1 MIVNTAGSPGE
12 YDVKRAQRLRMRR
25 FLMGVGTYIVAFMA
39 TFLVTRLG
47 IGQLSMT
54 QWLLLFGLGLCG
66 PGLIFLMFY
75 TGANLRFSEPSL
87 TREQIIFSAIFAA
100 VLMYWLPE
108 ARPFVLLFLLPPFSF
123 GMLSLTLPQYLV
135 VVGWILGI
143 YAGLLGLEF
152 YQERPGFDINY
163 ELVLFVLFSLLLLWF
178 AFFGGFIYKIK
189 RRLRTQKVETQK
201 ALDLIKIEIAERR
214 RTEKALAESD
224 SLRELLLDIITHDL
238 KNPAGVILSLADHA
252 RTNLPNNKLVNEIYA
267 SSDRLLKIL
276 ENTTILS
283 QATFGE
289 KIPLEKLNIS
299 KILEEVASEF
309 YASLHDAGMILTID
323 VPQDVLISANP
334 IIAEVLK
341 NYISNAIK
349 YARDGSKIII
359 EAHFEENAV
368 VIAVKDFG
376 TSIPEDLREFVFERQ
391 AQLAEGEKQ
400 GRGLGLAIVKRIAQ
414 AHHGECWVET
424 NSPRGNSFCL
434 RLPLHEKKQT

>member
-47 IGQLSMT
+47 IGKLSMT
-54 QWLLLFGLGLCG
+54 QWLLLLGLGLCG

-163 ELVLFVLFSLLLLWF
+163 ELVLFGLFSLLLLWF

-267 SSDRLLKIL
+267 SSDRLLKTL

-414 AHHGECWVET
+414 AHHGECWVEP
-424 NSPRGNSFCL
+424 NSPQGNSFCL

>member
-1 MIVNTAGSPGE
+1 MIIKTSGNPGG
-12 YDVKRAQRLRMRR
+12 YDVEKAQRLRLRR
-25 FLMGVGTYIVAFMA
+25 FLMAVATYIVAFLA

-47 IGQLSMT
+47 IGQLSII
-54 QWLLLFGLGLCG
+54 QWIILFGLGLCG

-100 VLMYWLPE
+100 VLMYWIPA
-108 ARPFVLLFLLPPFSF
+108 ARPFVLLFMLPPFSF
-123 GMLSLTLPQYLV
+123 GMLSLNLPQYLV

-143 YAGLLGLEF
+143 YGGLLGLEF

-163 ELVLFVLFSLLLLWF
+163 ELVQFFLFSLLLLWF
-178 AFFGGFIYKIK
+178 AFFGGFVYKIK
-189 RRLRTQKVETQK
+189 RRLRAQKVENQK
-201 ALDLIKIEIAERR
+201 ALDLIKIEVKERR

-252 RTNLPNNKLVNEIYA
+252 RTNLPNNRLVDEIY
-267 SSDRLLKIL
+267 SSSERLLKTL

-289 KIPLEKLNIS
+289 KIPLEKLNIR

-309 YASLHDAGMILTID
+309 NPYLNEASMILKID
-323 VPQDVLISANP
+323 VPQDLLISANP
-334 IIAEVLK
+334 IIAEVFK
-341 NYISNAIK
+341 NYISNALK
-349 YARDGSKIII
+349 YASGGTKIII
-359 EAHFEENAV
+359 ESIVEEKAV

-376 TSIPEDLREFVFERQ
+376 TSIPEDRREFVFERQ
-391 AQLAEGEKQ
+391 TQLAATNKQ

-414 AHHGECWVET
+414 AHHGECWVEP

-434 RLPLHEKKQT
+434 RLPLHK